1 MSPGL
6 AAVIFIVLLGLSVAV
21 ASGVERPF
29 SQVDRRF
36 TEALLSTRKSS
47 KTADI
52 LAEIEP
58 AKDHEGGGGGGA
70 GGKAKRRSALGKVSD
85 RMAGRKIGGWL
96 APRLRRADVRLQ
108 VAEFYLISAGAGVFG
123 IVAGWVADRAMISLV
138 LGLAGFLG
146 PLLFLTRR
154 LSKRRKSLEAQL
166 ADSLT
171 LVSNSLRSGYS
182 FLQAMDVVAKEM
194 PLPISREFEF
204 VLREAR
210 VNIPVDT
217 ALENLAQRVQS
228 DHLDLAITAIMT
240 QRQIGGNLSEV
251 LDNITNTIR
260 ERARLAAEIS
270 TLTASGRLSGWVV
283 AGIPIALVVLV
294 SSINPEF
301 MSPLWTHPVGWAAMG
316 VALVMQILGLF
327 LISRIV
333 NIKF

>member
-1 MSPGL
+1 
-6 AAVIFIVLLGLSVAV
+6 
-21 ASGVERPF
+21 
-29 SQVDRRF
+29 
-36 TEALLSTRKSS
+36 
-47 KTADI
+47 
-52 LAEIEP
+52 
-58 AKDHEGGGGGGA
+58 
-70 GGKAKRRSALGKVSD
+70 
-85 RMAGRKIGGWL
+85 MAGRKIGGWL
-96 APRLRRADVRLQ
+96 AVRLRRADLRLQ
-108 VAEFYLISAGAGVFG
+108 VAEFYLISAGAGLFG
-123 IVAGWVADRAMISLV
+123 MVVGWVADRAMISLA
-138 LGLAGFLG
+138 LGLVGFLG
-146 PLLFLTRR
+146 PFLYLSRR
-154 LSKRRKSLEAQL
+154 LSQRRKSLEAQL

-194 PLPISREFEF
+194 PNPISREFEF

-210 VNIPVDT
+210 VNIPVET
-217 ALENLAQRVQS
+217 ALENLALRVQS

-301 MSPLWTHPVGWAAMG
+301 MRPLWTHPVGWGAMG
-316 VALVMQILGLF
+316 VALVMQVLGLF
-327 LISRIV
+327 VISRIV
-333 NIKF
+333 NVKF